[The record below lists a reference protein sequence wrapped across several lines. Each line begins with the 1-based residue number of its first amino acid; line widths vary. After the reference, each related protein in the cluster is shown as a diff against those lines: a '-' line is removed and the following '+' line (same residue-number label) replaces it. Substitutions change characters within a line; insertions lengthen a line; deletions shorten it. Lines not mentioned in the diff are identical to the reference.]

1 MKKFNLIKMKN
12 SLTKKLFYFLALF
25 TMSFSFAQ
33 EEDVEDFESAP
44 DVVIDMDFNK
54 SIYPESEG
62 NAYFSNEPKAA
73 LIGMVVPKKYS
84 ELIAKKK
91 KENPE
96 GIKNLKTGEFD
107 NAGKKVFFYTGNIT
121 VENDVEIFME
131 VLVKHSNE
139 NECIV
144 ITSMYQPSVK
154 EKFGKEAK
162 RAIISAKVIE

>member
-1 MKKFNLIKMKN
+1 MKN
-12 SLTKKLFYFLALF
+12 LLTKKLFYFLALF
-25 TMSFSFAQ
+25 TVSFTAVAQ
-33 EEDVEDFESAP
+33 DDEDVVEMAP
-44 DVVIDMDFNK
+44 EVVIEMDFNK

-73 LIGMVVPKKYS
+73 LIGMIVPKKYS
-84 ELIAKKK
+84 ELIAEMK
-91 KENPE
+91 KETPP

-121 VENDVEIFME
+121 IENEKELFME
-131 VLVKHSNE
+131 VLVKHSSE

-144 ITSMYQPSVK
+144 VTSMYEPTVK

-162 RAIISAKVIE
+162 RAIISAKVND

>member
-1 MKKFNLIKMKN
+1 MKN
-12 SLTKKLFYFLALF
+12 LFTKKLFYFFSLF
-25 TMSFSFAQ
+25 IVSYTAFAQ
-33 EEDVEDFESAP
+33 EEEVGEDMLP
-44 DVVIDMDFNK
+44 TVVIDMDFNK

-73 LIGMVVPKKYS
+73 LIGMIVPKKYS
-84 ELIAKKK
+84 ELIAEMK

-144 ITSMYQPSVK
+144 VTSMYDPTVK

-162 RAIISAKVIE
+162 RAIISAKVDE